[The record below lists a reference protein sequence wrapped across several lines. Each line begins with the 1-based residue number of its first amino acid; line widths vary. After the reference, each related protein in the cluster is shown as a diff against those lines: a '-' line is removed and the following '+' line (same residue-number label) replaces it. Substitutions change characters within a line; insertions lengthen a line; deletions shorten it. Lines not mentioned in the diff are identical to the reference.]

1 MAIPESTRLAPV
13 TVGLPSPRDPN
24 LPFFSS
30 SSVFLSSA
38 SHHQPSCSCISKH
51 GLATT
56 HLQLHVHAQ
65 RRDQA
70 CRRGSPTPSKNIMRS
85 LEKSPPRALTTK
97 GGLEICPSS
106 VELMSVK
113 NMNTGVKS
121 VSNEWDEM
129 SSIEE
134 QRRPPKGTLVKHGL
148 THVNGRT

>member
-65 RRDQA
+65 RRDQD

-97 GGLEICPSS
+97 GGLQVLTNFQFPLLKVHQKKKRTLAKDTNNGNKIKK
-106 VELMSVK
+106 K
-113 NMNTGVKS
+113 NEPIFN
-121 VSNEWDEM
+121 
-129 SSIEE
+129 
-134 QRRPPKGTLVKHGL
+134 GT
-148 THVNGRT
+148 

>member
-1 MAIPESTRLAPV
+1 M
-13 TVGLPSPRDPN
+13 
-24 LPFFSS
+24 
-30 SSVFLSSA
+30 
-38 SHHQPSCSCISKH
+38 
-51 GLATT
+51 
-56 HLQLHVHAQ
+56 
-65 RRDQA
+65 
-70 CRRGSPTPSKNIMRS
+70 KN